1 MVDTIIPLNYW
12 YFHYQTTITKF
23 LNFKKI
29 RFHDL
34 QNLEK
39 IFDSFDLKQSTTY
52 SVKISYTWN
61 NDFLLREKRLVWLL
75 QRGKSIDIVREKI

>member
-1 MVDTIIPLNYW
+1 MVDTIVPLNYW

-29 RFHDL
+29 RFHGL

-39 IFDSFDLKQSTTY
+39 TFDSLNLKQSTIY
-52 SVKISYTWN
+52 SVKIAYTWN
-61 NDFLLREKRLVWLL
+61 NDFLLREKRLIWLL
-75 QRGKSIDIVREKI
+75 QRGKSTDIVREKI